1 MDTKET
7 SNTTAGNDRELKIE
21 TNQINVSNRKNQAF
35 YVYLCKKTLEQHEEL
50 VLHALGNATSVSVV
64 AAEKLVRNGYAEYVS
79 LVTKTI
85 EVEESRRNNRDSRD
99 NRKDENQNDGDKQI
113 DQPRLVK
120 RAKLLIT
127 LKRGKDFHEN
137 MKKFDEIKA
146 ENDKYIEAEKAL
158 RETNVEGQVA

>member
-1 MDTKET
+1 MDTKEGA
-7 SNTTAGNDRELKIE
+7 NTPGNDRELKIE

-64 AAEKLVRNGYAEYVS
+64 AAEKLVRNGYADYVS

-85 EVEESRRNNRDSRD
+85 EVEESRRTNRDS
-99 NRKDENQNDGDKQI
+99 NRKDDNQKDSDKQI

-146 ENDKYIEAEKAL
+146 ENDKYIEAEKAM
-158 RETNVEGQVA
+158 REEVQA